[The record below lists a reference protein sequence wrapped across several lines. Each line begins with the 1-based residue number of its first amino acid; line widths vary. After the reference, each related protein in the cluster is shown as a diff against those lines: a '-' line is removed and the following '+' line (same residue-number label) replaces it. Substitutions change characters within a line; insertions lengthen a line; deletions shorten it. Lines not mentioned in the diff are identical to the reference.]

1 MYFVELVLKCIKAG
15 GLDIYTQSQPPPPPT
30 VMLLSSRGVI
40 YAGQTGLEKFYYRAV
55 ELY

>member
-15 GLDIYTQSQPPPPPT
+15 GLDIYREPSNHRRQQLA

-40 YAGQTGLEKFYYRAV
+40 YAGQTGLEKFYYR
-55 ELY
+55 